1 MYSIYLKYFLDI
13 IFNLYPR
20 IEEKAN
26 TMKKDLDEAL
36 KTIKLLENENNLLQD
51 KINTVTKEKEFIT
64 SQHNDEKTIFL
75 ERIDNLE
82 KENKLMTEKLIKN
95 AKNMIGGGSNNNQIN
110 NNNNFEK
117 SNNDITN
124 RENNMNNNNETINKG
139 KIASNIIVGPNG
151 SRVLTVKMMKD
162 IINEIYASKA
172 EFDKKC
178 FENKLPKETMEQ
190 HMYTFLNQK
199 YGLKNLIIEWATSIV
214 NGIKMYSLE
223 DSDICLFGKVIQ
235 K

>member
-1 MYSIYLKYFLDI
+1 MLQ
-13 IFNLYPR
+13 
-20 IEEKAN
+20 EKL
-26 TMKKDLDEAL
+26 TS
-36 KTIKLLENENNLLQD
+36 
-51 KINTVTKEKEFIT
+51 VTNEKEFLT
-64 SQHNDEKTIFL
+64 AQHNDEKQIFL
-75 ERIDNLE
+75 ERIENLE

-95 AKNMIGGGSNNNQIN
+95 AKSMIGGAANTQFGNSSSNTNSNLNNH
-110 NNNNFEK
+110 NFEK
-117 SNNDITN
+117 SANEMNSN
-124 RENNMNNNNETINKG
+124 RENLINNNDTVNKG
-139 KIASNIIVGPNG
+139 KIGGNVIVGPNG

-162 IINEIYASKA
+162 IINEIYTSKA

-199 YGLKNLIIEWATSIV
+199 YGLKTLIIEWATSIV

-223 DSDICLFGKVIQ
+223 DSDICLFGKV